1 MEKLK
6 KHLPLI
12 SAILAVVAF
21 LMLFVPVILN
31 VWDPEFGT
39 HTFFG
44 FESVFGTHKDFY
56 GTTVHVLR
64 YSFWNLLSYLLVV
77 YVAVFGFV
85 CRKKV
90 NAKLGIFTGVCALA
104 AGIIFFLVL
113 QTTFFA
119 NQGVTGALIGPGA
132 IVAGVCSI
140 LSCVAIVWASILRI
154 KANRMAKKAKAE
166 QTQEETVEE
175 PVEETTEETTEEATE
190 EVVEVA
196 EETVE
201 EVTEEV
207 VEATEEATDDIVEE
221 IIEE

>member
-113 QTTFFA
+113 QTTFFCKPRC
-119 NQGVTGALIGPGA
+119 NRRINRSWCN
-132 IVAGVCSI
+132 CSRR
-140 LSCVAIVWASILRI
+140 LFNSFLCCNSMGFNF
-154 KANRMAKKAKAE
+154 KN
-166 QTQEETVEE
+166 
-175 PVEETTEETTEEATE
+175 
-190 EVVEVA
+190 
-196 EETVE
+196 
-201 EVTEEV
+201 
-207 VEATEEATDDIVEE
+207 
-221 IIEE
+221 

>member
-140 LSCVAIVWASILRI
+140 LSCAAIVWASILRI

-166 QTQEETVEE
+166 QTQEEIIEETVEE
-175 PVEETTEETTEEATE
+175 TIEEATE
-190 EVVEVA
+190 EVVEAA
-196 EETVE
+196 EETA
-201 EVTEEV
+201 EEV
-207 VEATEEATDDIVEE
+207 VEETTEEVTEEATDDIVEE